1 MVSDAVDYVLSDG
14 KVLILVL
21 MEDGLGRAI
30 AGGAIKVT
38 GVLILVLME
47 DGLGLKADKLNEQ
60 AKKS

>member
-47 DGLGLKADKLNEQ
+47 DGLGPPSKV
-60 AKKS
+60 KSQQTQ